1 MNCPHCHHAENH
13 VVDSR
18 PVETASVIRRRR
30 ECLKCSRRFT
40 TYERVE
46 SMPLIVIK
54 SDNRREPFERNK
66 LKEGLARACN
76 KRDVTSAQIEA
87 MVEEVETAI
96 QEEYVMEVPSKAIG
110 GLVLNRLKKL
120 DVVAYIRFASVY
132 KQFSSIDSFL
142 EELRGVKKEKLK
154 GKPKAS
160 LATKLK
166 TKLPEFLNIT
176 LTKN

>member
-1 MNCPHCHHAENH
+1 MKCPHCHNAENH
-13 VVDSR
+13 VIDSR

-54 SDNRREPFERNK
+54 SNNRREPFDREK
-66 LKEGLARACN
+66 LKEGLSLACN
-76 KRDVTSAQIEA
+76 KRKVTSEQIEA
-87 MVEEVETAI
+87 VVEEVEAAL
-96 QEEYVMEVPSKAIG
+96 QEEFVMEVPSKTIG
-110 GLVLNRLKKL
+110 ELILNRLKKL
-120 DVVAYIRFASVY
+120 DEVAYIRFASVY
-132 KQFSSIDSFL
+132 KQFSSIDAFL

-154 GKPKAS
+154 GRIKEG
-160 LATKLK
+160 LK
-166 TKLPEFLNIT
+166 TKLKPKLPSFLNVT